1 MQIADLFS
9 KNITRPINGVVKADE
24 RGPEAVWQ
32 ELDEYVVTQELDRHF
47 RRFFESYLQAKDRP
61 NDPTIN
67 ARMGVWVSGF
77 FGSGKSH
84 FIKILSYLLNN
95 YEALDPNSGVVRKSA
110 NFFDDKI
117 NDALLLA
124 DVKRAVKDETDVIL
138 FNIDSKADS
147 KDDRDAILSVFL
159 RVFNEMQGF
168 SGDAPH
174 IAGMERYLVKEN
186 AYDTFKDQFKTL
198 TGKEWKD
205 ERDAVGF
212 MRDEVVQSLML
223 ALNMSEASAAKW
235 FDDAPD
241 TFRIN
246 IENFSK
252 LVKDYLDSKGPKRN
266 IVFLA
271 DEIGQFIGENTQM
284 MLTLQTIVEN
294 LGTVCKGRAWV
305 IVTSQADIDA
315 VIGDNN
321 KTRTQDFSKIQG
333 RFHTRLSLSSSN
345 TDEVIA
351 KRLLAKTDEAVKAL
365 LQLFIEKGDVIKN
378 QLSFVGNDVS
388 MKNYSNEDD
397 FIALYPFAP
406 YHFQLVQKI
415 FEEIRKVGAT
425 GVHLSKGERSML
437 DAFQTAAVHNQ
448 AKPLGSLIPVY
459 DFYPSIE
466 SFLDPVIK
474 KTIDQAVSNPVL
486 DKFDNE
492 LLKALFLIRYIEII
506 KPNID
511 NLVTLCI
518 DEVDADRLAL
528 KRRIEASLTR
538 LDKENL
544 INRNGDHYYF
554 LTNEEQDVSRQIKQ
568 IDPSYG
574 DQSKMLSEL
583 LFEDVFAGQSR
594 IRYKLNKTDYD
605 FNRLLDTVPY
615 KTANHELT
623 LEVISPLNDDY
634 SLFNEA
640 RCINRSNE
648 LLGALI
654 YISDDKALGSELR
667 TWLQVDKYVRN
678 NNTAQA
684 APTLKKILAEHASD
698 NNTRRSRLVLKLTEL
713 IQQADFYALGQK
725 LAIKSNIPS
734 GQLDEQIN
742 YLIAN
747 SYPKLSYLKVLQA
760 DVLAEIRAT
769 FAMNDVSQAALNLNG
784 EEGNTQAIKDMR
796 DYLKIAAS
804 ESRVLLSDVT
814 DRYAK
819 RLYGWPEMETALII
833 ARLFMGGEIK
843 LALDGGDL
851 DASKAFD
858 PFSKAARHRN
868 ISILK
873 RKATDAGAL
882 NRARGLYKDLFS
894 KLGKEEE
901 DALVAE
907 YREALK
913 AWKQSLDVNK
923 GVASGGQ
930 YPGKALI
937 DSAITEITRQLAI
950 KDSFEFIASL
960 NTKCKDWQDLS
971 DDLEDLL
978 GFYAK
983 QRDTWDGLLAALTRF
998 GPNNDILVKDAA
1010 ANAALNELVNI
1021 RNNPAPYGQISR
1033 ISGLIAQVETVNQ
1046 IHLSQRREHALS
1058 RVDARINEV
1067 KIDLEKINASNDLS
1081 NQVLTD
1087 LQKIRQQITTL
1098 TSIPEIHAK
1107 QETAAEAQDEANE
1120 KIGKESNR
1128 LAAVAVA
1135 AHAAATL
1142 AAKAAAAAAPVG
1154 SPAAVVV
1161 AVAAPAVVP
1170 AFVMKPTKTIKAA
1183 DVPGKSYMETAEDVD
1198 AYISQLR
1205 QQLLAAIQSGH
1216 KARIQ

>member
-1 MQIADLFS
+1 MRIADLFT
-9 KNITRPINGVVKADE
+9 KNITRPINGVVKADQND
-24 RGPEAVWQ
+24 PEAIWQ

-47 RRFFESYLQAKDRP
+47 RRFFEAYLQAKDRP
-61 NDPTIN
+61 NDATIS

-95 YEALDPNSGVVRKSA
+95 YEAKDPASNVSRKSV

-186 AYDTFKDQFKTL
+186 AYATFIGQFQSL

-212 MRDEVVQSLML
+212 LRDEVVQSLVV

-252 LVKDYLDSKGPKRN
+252 LVKDYLDSKGPNRN

-294 LGTVCKGRAWV
+294 LGTACKGRAWV
-305 IVTSQADIDA
+305 IVTSQSDIDA
-315 VIGDNN
+315 VIGDAN

-351 KRLLAKTDEAVKAL
+351 ERLLKKTVDAERAL
-365 LQLFIEKGDVIKN
+365 TQLFIEKGDVIKN
-378 QLSFVGNDVS
+378 QLSFVGNDVT
-388 MKNYSNEDD
+388 MKNYSNESD

-437 DAFQTAAVHNQ
+437 DAFQTAAMHNQ
-448 AKPLGSLIPVY
+448 NKPLGSLIPVY

-474 KTIDQAVSNPVL
+474 KTIDQAATNPVL
-486 DKFDNE
+486 DKFDND

-528 KRRIEASLTR
+528 KRKIEASLTR

-568 IDPSYG
+568 IDPSFG
-574 DQSKMLSEL
+574 DQSKMLAEL
-583 LFEDVFAGQSR
+583 LFEYVFAGKNR
-594 IRYKLNKTDYD
+594 IRYIRNKTDYD
-605 FNRLLDTVPY
+605 FNRLLDAVPY
-615 KTANHELT
+615 KSASHELT

-634 SLFNEA
+634 ALFNEA
-640 RCINRSNE
+640 RCINRSSE
-648 LLGALI
+648 TLGALI
-654 YISDDKALGSELR
+654 YISDDKALGAELR
-667 TWLQVDKYVRN
+667 TWLQVDKYVRL

-684 APTLKKILAEHASD
+684 APTLRKILAEHAAD
-698 NNTRRSRLVLKLTEL
+698 NATRRDRLVLKLNEL
-713 IQQADFYALGQK
+713 VQLADFYALGQK
-725 LAIKSNIPS
+725 LTIKGSTPS
-734 GQLDEQIN
+734 GQLDEHIN

-747 SYPKLSYLKVLQA
+747 SYPKLSYLKVLQP

-769 FAMNDVSQAALNLNG
+769 FAMSDVSQHALNLDG
-784 EEGNTQAIKDMR
+784 EEGNAQAIKDMR
-796 DYLKIAAS
+796 DYLALAAS
-804 ESRVLLSDVT
+804 EKRVLLSDVT
-814 DRYAK
+814 ERYSK

-833 ARLFMGGEIK
+833 ARLCMAGEIK
-843 LALDGGDL
+843 LTLDGGEL
-851 DASKAFD
+851 EAAKAFE
-858 PFSKAARHRN
+858 PFSKTMRHRN
-868 ISILK
+868 VSILK
-873 RKATDAGAL
+873 RKATGSGAL

-901 DALVAE
+901 DALVSE
-907 YREALK
+907 FRDALTT
-913 AWKQSLDVNK
+913 WKQTLDINR
-923 GVASGGQ
+923 GLASTGQ
-930 YPGKALI
+930 YPGKELI
-937 DSAITEITRQLAI
+937 DTALTEIKRQLAI
-950 KDSFEFIASL
+950 KDSFEFIDSL
-960 NTKCKDWQDLS
+960 NQKFKDWRDLA

-998 GPNNDILVKDAA
+998 NPNHDILVKDAT
-1010 ANAALNELVNI
+1010 ANAALNALEDI
-1021 RNNPAPYGQISR
+1021 RKNPTPYSQINR
-1033 ISGLIAQVETVNQ
+1033 ISGLIAQVDIVNQ
-1046 IHLSQRREHALS
+1046 LHLSQRREHALQ

-1067 KIDLEKINASNDLS
+1067 QIALDQINANSDVRNA
-1081 NQVLTD
+1081 VLTR
-1087 LQKIRQQITTL
+1087 LQTIRQQITKL

-1107 QETAAEAQDEANE
+1107 QDTAGEAQDEAQDL
-1120 KIGKESNR
+1120 IGIEAAR
-1128 LAAVAVA
+1128 LAAAQAA
-1135 AHAAATL
+1135 AHAVV
-1142 AAKAAAAAAPVG
+1142 KAAAAKATPGSSDGNTNTIVKEPVAPV
-1154 SPAAVVV
+1154 
-1161 AVAAPAVVP
+1161 
-1170 AFVMKPTKTIKAA
+1170 FVSKPTKTIKAA
-1183 DVPGKSYMETAEDVD
+1183 DVSSKSYMETEADVE
-1198 AYISQLR
+1198 AYLGLLR
-1205 QQLLAAIQSGH
+1205 QQLLAVINAGH

>member
-95 YEALDPNSGVVRKSA
+95 YEAHDPNSSTVRKSA

-186 AYDTFKDQFKTL
+186 AYDTFTSQFKLL
-198 TGKEWKD
+198 TDKEWKD

-252 LVKDYLDSKGPKRN
+252 LVREYLDSKGPGRN
-266 IVFLA
+266 IVFLV

-315 VIGDNN
+315 VIGENN

-351 KRLLAKTDEAVKAL
+351 KRLLAKTVEAEQAL
-365 LQLFIEKGDVIKN
+365 LKLFMEKGDVIKN

-474 KTIDQAVSNPVL
+474 KTIDQAVTNPVL
-486 DKFDNE
+486 DTFDNE
-492 LLKALFLIRYIEII
+492 LLKALFLIRYIDII

-528 KRRIEASLTR
+528 KRRIEASLAR

-615 KTANHELT
+615 KSANHELT

-634 SLFNEA
+634 VRFDEA
-640 RCINRSNE
+640 RCINRSSE
-648 LLGALI
+648 SLGALI
-654 YISDDKALGSELR
+654 YISDDKAIGTELR
-667 TWLQVDKYVRN
+667 TWLQVDKYVRL

-684 APTLKKILAEHASD
+684 APTLKKILAEHAND

-760 DVLAEIRAT
+760 DVLTEIRAT

-796 DYLKIAAS
+796 EYLKIAAS

-843 LALDGGDL
+843 LSLDGGDL
-851 DASKAFD
+851 DASKAFE

-882 NRARGLYKDLFS
+882 NRARGLYKDIFS
-894 KLGKEEE
+894 FIAKDEE
-901 DALVAE
+901 DALVVDFTIQIID
-907 YREALK
+907 K
-913 AWKQSLDVNK
+913 WKQPLEVNK
-923 GVASGGQ
+923 GIASTGQ

-937 DSAITEITRQLAI
+937 DSALTEITRQLAI
-950 KDSFEFIASL
+950 KDSFEFIDRL
-960 NTKCKDWQDLS
+960 NT
-971 DDLEDLL
+971 
-978 GFYAK
+978 
-983 QRDTWDGLLAALTRF
+983 
-998 GPNNDILVKDAA
+998 
-1010 ANAALNELVNI
+1010 
-1021 RNNPAPYGQISR
+1021 
-1033 ISGLIAQVETVNQ
+1033 
-1046 IHLSQRREHALS
+1046 
-1058 RVDARINEV
+1058 
-1067 KIDLEKINASNDLS
+1067 
-1081 NQVLTD
+1081 
-1087 LQKIRQQITTL
+1087 
-1098 TSIPEIHAK
+1098 
-1107 QETAAEAQDEANE
+1107 
-1120 KIGKESNR
+1120 
-1128 LAAVAVA
+1128 
-1135 AHAAATL
+1135 
-1142 AAKAAAAAAPVG
+1142 
-1154 SPAAVVV
+1154 
-1161 AVAAPAVVP
+1161 
-1170 AFVMKPTKTIKAA
+1170 
-1183 DVPGKSYMETAEDVD
+1183 
-1198 AYISQLR
+1198 
-1205 QQLLAAIQSGH
+1205 
-1216 KARIQ
+1216 